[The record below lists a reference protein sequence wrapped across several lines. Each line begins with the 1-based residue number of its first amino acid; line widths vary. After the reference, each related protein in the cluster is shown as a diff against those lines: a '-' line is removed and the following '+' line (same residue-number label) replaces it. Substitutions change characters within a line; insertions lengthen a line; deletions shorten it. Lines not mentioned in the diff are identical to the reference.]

1 MQPSSINKLFGK
13 SKFKGFYE
21 KEQKWQVNKCYE
33 DK

>member
-1 MQPSSINKLFGK
+1 MQPSSINKLIGK

-21 KEQKWQVNKCYE
+21 KEQKWQVECYE